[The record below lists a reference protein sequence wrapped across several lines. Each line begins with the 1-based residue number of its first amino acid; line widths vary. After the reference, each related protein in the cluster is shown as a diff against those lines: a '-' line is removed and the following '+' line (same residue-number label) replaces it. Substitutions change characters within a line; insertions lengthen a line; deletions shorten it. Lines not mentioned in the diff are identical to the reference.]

1 MIRARGL
8 GRVVDATDSL
18 AVGNVL
24 QLIQTE
30 GLQVDAEA
38 CQKVA
43 AENSIQ
49 TFGDTIAR
57 CIES

>member
-1 MIRARGL
+1 
-8 GRVVDATDSL
+8 VVDATDSL